1 MNPREV
7 RDKCTSNWQKMQR
20 ELENLPLPQDIVYLV
35 SNAMTCNQGP
45 TGLRNFTPFYFWCKI
60 YLVSYYN

>member
-35 SNAMTCNQGP
+35 SNVMTCNQGP
-45 TGLRNFTPFYFWCKI
+45 TGL
-60 YLVSYYN
+60 